1 MLTSVKTQVITTFPA
16 GVRLRLG
23 EAQVIHRAA
32 RLRSVGKGLYDVLD
46 PVQFKAGEIVGLD
59 LKLLPKEL
67 RDGLEPL
74 KEPLKEPT

>member
-23 EAQVIHRAA
+23 DAQVVHRAA

-46 PVQFKAGEIVGLD
+46 PVQFKAGEVVGID
-59 LKLLPKEL
+59 LKSLPKSIRNE
-67 RDGLEPL
+67 LEPL
-74 KEPLKEPT
+74 GEAQA